1 MIELKLKCSSC
12 GYERIIDER
21 EFIMDLQQCPNC
33 SSDNIEI
40 VQTGDSPQEK
50 VIVPTE
56 RDSQLLPYSEQI
68 ERRKFV
74 NFFVI
79 GLVLLLC
86 AFGLYMLAGVF
97 SAYDLY
103 FILFPLAITFAV
115 IGVILIVIA
124 VSWWTSGSCFGG
136 C

>member
-56 RDSQLLPYSEQI
+56 RDSQLLPYSEQM
-68 ERRKFV
+68 ERRRFV
-74 NFFVI
+74 NIFVI

-86 AFGLYMLAGVF
+86 GIGLYMVTGVF
-97 SAYDLY
+97 LLYDLY
-103 FILFPLAITFAV
+103 FIIFSLAVIFAV

-124 VSWWTSGSCFGG
+124 VSWWTS
-136 C
+136 

>member
-1 MIELKLKCSSC
+1 
-12 GYERIIDER
+12 
-21 EFIMDLQQCPNC
+21 MDLTQCPNC

-56 RDSQLLPYSEQI
+56 RDSQLLPYSEQM
-68 ERRKFV
+68 ERRRFV
-74 NFFVI
+74 NIFVI

-86 AFGLYMLAGVF
+86 GFGLYMLTGVF
-97 SAYDLY
+97 LLYDLY
-103 FILFPLAITFAV
+103 FIIFPLAVIFAV

-124 VSWWTSGSCFGG
+124 VSWWTS
-136 C
+136 